1 MLKSNNAEKFL
12 KLRNE
17 FPIFI
22 FDGFDYQYS
31 DKGLR
36 IQYHFNL
43 SDRYFFHPTLIIP
56 GKEFFIKENIGEK
69 FMENI
74 LFQIGMIE
82 MLSYW
87 KVACSPVII
96 VKAYTLDEDQVKWW
110 EKLYFKGLGEF
121 LFLNSITVSPDDFV
135 KFQSRTGHS
144 LAPFRLGLQDSVVI
158 PVGGGKDSIVTLE
171 LLNSQSGN
179 VPLILNP
186 REASKGTVKKKGYY
200 YDSIIEIHRT
210 IDPTLLELNEKGFLN
225 GHTPFSALLAFVSV
239 LSAVMSGKK
248 YIALSNESSAN
259 ENTVNGMEINH
270 QYSKSIE
277 FEEDFR
283 YYITKYITP
292 DINYFSFLRPLK
304 ELQISHIFS
313 GFPDYFN
320 VFKSCNA
327 GSKTDIWCGKCPKC
341 LFTFIILSPFLEI
354 AQLVKIFGK
363 NLWDDPSLK
372 STFEELTGCAE
383 TKPFDCIGT
392 IEEVNVAI
400 CAFLKKNPE
409 AERFALLQSYKEKDI
424 YIRYQDADMT
434 NFLQSY
440 DSHHFIPERFEST
453 LKSYLHV

>member
-17 FPIFI
+17 FPVFT

-56 GKEFFIKENIGEK
+56 GKEFFIKENIEEK
-69 FMENI
+69 FMENV

-82 MLSYW
+82 MISYW
-87 KVACSPVII
+87 KTACSPVII
-96 VKAYTLDEDQVKWW
+96 IKGYSLDEVQVKWW
-110 EKLYFKGLGEF
+110 KKLYFKGLSEF
-121 LFLNSITVSPDDFV
+121 LFLNSITTTEESFV
-135 KFQSRTGHS
+135 QINSQPGTP
-144 LAPFRLGLQDSVVI
+144 LVPFRMDLQDSVVI
-158 PVGGGKDSIVTLE
+158 PVGGGKDSVVTLE
-171 LLNSQSGN
+171 LLHSQSGN
-179 VPLILNP
+179 APLILNP

-200 YDSIIEIHRT
+200 YDSIIEVHRT
-210 IDPTLLELNEKGFLN
+210 IDPTLLELNETGFLN

-259 ENTVNGMEINH
+259 ENTVNGMEVNH

-283 YYITKYITP
+283 FYQTTYISP
-292 DINYFSFLRPLK
+292 DISYFSFLRPLK
-304 ELQISHIFS
+304 ELQISYIFCA
-313 GFPDYFN
+313 FPLYFD

-354 AQLVKIFGK
+354 TRLIKIFGK
-363 NLWDDPSLK
+363 NSWDDPTLK
-372 STFEELTGCAE
+372 STFRELTGCAE

-392 IEEVNVAI
+392 IEEVNLAI

-409 AERFALLQSYKEKDI
+409 AENFALLKSYKESDVFLRYKDE
-424 YIRYQDADMT
+424 DLT
-434 NFLQSY
+434 KFLTSY
-440 DSHHFIPERFEST
+440 DSHHFIPEHFESV